1 MCSHPESE
9 RAEASFARAE
19 MLVDQLIARARK
31 LSLDLRP
38 GMLDDLGLLPA
49 LLWYIEQYTAQ
60 TNVKVAFKSSGLDD
74 RRLAPEVETA
84 AYRIVQEA
92 LTNIARHSGVTQ
104 ASVRAWTDGCVL
116 TLEVEDGGCGF
127 DPELVLAARESSGLA
142 GMRERATI
150 LGGRLAVE
158 SQAGTGTRLTAELLI
173 GDE

>member
-1 MCSHPESE
+1 
-9 RAEASFARAE
+9 
-19 MLVDQLIARARK
+19 
-31 LSLDLRP
+31 
-38 GMLDDLGLLPA
+38 
-49 LLWYIEQYTAQ
+49 
-60 TNVKVAFKSSGLDD
+60 
-74 RRLAPEVETA
+74 LAPEVETA